1 LQRKYLETN
10 TGAFPGAE
18 FETRGEITHLTESS
32 EVLEI
37 LFQFIYPR
45 RHPDIEELEFPL
57 LAAVAEAAEKY
68 EVFSGMSE
76 CKTRMRYLYFA
87 HHLIV
92 YEPLMPS
99 ATSRAFLPKHASE
112 ILAHASRHDYPKLIQ
127 EAASCLIRTEAVE
140 VIEHLPSS
148 YVVPWVILISNNPNE
163 VSSRL

>member
-1 LQRKYLETN
+1 MSKQFGLLSPMSEVTTTSTGRVHHLCTSSLVNALLCHLTFVYQVNDTEADVIFCSEDGTLFQLQRKYLETN

-76 CKTRMRYLYFA
+76 CKTRMRYLSF
-87 HHLIV
+87 
-92 YEPLMPS
+92 
-99 ATSRAFLPKHASE
+99 TSCIDH
-112 ILAHASRHDYPKLIQ
+112 RH
-127 EAASCLIRTEAVE
+127 
-140 VIEHLPSS
+140 
-148 YVVPWVILISNNPNE
+148 
-163 VSSRL
+163 